1 MKHACLNPLLHLAI
15 FIASFGFKTKMTPGL
30 FTYYFA
36 DRPIDTA
43 PCEEVVNN
51 YQDLV
56 IFFQA
61 FHIFAFF
68 IQLFDL
74 ISKGSGASSENCCCG
89 PRITGI
95 IALLM
100 MIVVVG
106 YHGMMA
112 VLLKRV
118 NAYSESQAVCQANF
132 ESLGLPF
139 SDKEKRDIFGELFLF
154 LTFEAFIFFAQIL
167 SLPLWMLRS
176 RLSAT

>member
-1 MKHACLNPLLHLAI
+1 
-15 FIASFGFKTKMTPGL
+15 
-30 FTYYFA
+30 
-36 DRPIDTA
+36 
-43 PCEEVVNN
+43 
-51 YQDLV
+51 
-56 IFFQA
+56 
-61 FHIFAFF
+61 
-68 IQLFDL
+68 
-74 ISKGSGASSENCCCG
+74 
-89 PRITGI
+89 
-95 IALLM
+95 

-176 RLSAT
+176 RLSATLESNTFNGIQSFSEETYNVILHKLFFKMMNDHTNLWSHEPSKQALAIDHKTPTKFLHNRFEIDLWKVDVKDQDGVT